1 MKQAI
6 VAAAM
11 LVLAACGSQ
20 SGNEQAA
27 GNGTEAGEAP
37 AAGGGGASVSLQ
49 PGQWQSTVEIVRV
62 SAPNMPPGMTPPAMP
77 PITAS
82 YCITPEQA
90 ANPNAGMIAGNTAQA
105 GCTTENYSMA
115 NGRIQGTVQ
124 CNIQGTVARTTMDG
138 QFTPT
143 SYDMTMVGQQTVSG
157 ITTETETRITAQ
169 RTGDCP
175 AG

>member
-1 MKQAI
+1 MRQA
-6 VAAAM
+6 VMAAAM
-11 LVLAACGSQ
+11 LLLAACGSQ

-27 GNGTEAGEAP
+27 ANGAQTGESP
-37 AAGGGGASVSLQ
+37 AAGGAGASVTLQ

-62 SAPNMPPGMTPPAMP
+62 SAPNMPPGMAPPAMP
-77 PITAS
+77 PVTAS

-90 ANPNAGMIAGNTAQA
+90 ANPNAGMIAGSNAQT
-105 GCTTENYSMA
+105 GCTTENYSMT
-115 NGRIQGTVQ
+115 NGRIQGTIQ
-124 CNIQGTVARTTMDG
+124 CDIQGNVARTTMDG

-143 SYDMTMVGQQTVSG
+143 SYEMTMVGQQTMGGV
-157 ITTETETRITAQ
+157 TTETETRITAQ